1 MFLTKEMPQVAEKI
15 EAPPEAEAPAVTPE
29 KGNLS
34 RLIIW
39 LLVASLSSLFVPLLL
54 VSVMLD
60 QYNNELVSEISVLDE
75 QLGIEPEADPQ
86 ETLLMET
93 LSTMQANLQALQD
106 AQTQMMDVQYDWMGV
121 MAALIDYSSDAIQ
134 VTGISQSANRL
145 IISGKGVNEPTIIGY
160 LETLEQS
167 GQFERIVVQ
176 SFTRAQATEGH
187 HAPLAEFVV
196 LVEMRSQTDGNSS
209 E

>member
-1 MFLTKEMPQVAEKI
+1 MFLTKEMPQIAEI
-15 EAPPEAEAPAVTPE
+15 EAPPEAETPIAAPE
-29 KGNLS
+29 KSSLS
-34 RLIIW
+34 RIIIW
-39 LLVASLSSLFVPLLL
+39 LLVASFASLFVPLLL

-60 QYNNELVSEISVLDE
+60 EYNNELLNEIGVLDE
-75 QLGIEPEADPQ
+75 QLGIEPTADPQ

-93 LSTMQANLQALQD
+93 LSTLQANRQALQD
-106 AQTQMMDVQYDWMGV
+106 AQTQMTNAQYDWMGV
-121 MAALIDYSSDAIQ
+121 MVALIDYSSDAIQ

-176 SFTRAQATEGH
+176 SFTRAQPTEGH

-196 LVEMRSQTDGNSS
+196 LVEMRSQTDGNGS